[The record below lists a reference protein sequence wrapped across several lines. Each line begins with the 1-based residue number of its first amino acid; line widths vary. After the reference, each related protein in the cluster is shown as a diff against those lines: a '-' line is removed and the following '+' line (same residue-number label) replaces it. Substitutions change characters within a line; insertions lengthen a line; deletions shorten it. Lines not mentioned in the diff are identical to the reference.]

1 MADSSPKK
9 FYGLVLNQDVLR
21 CNVNNRGKLVF
32 EWTHRPLI
40 KILTTVKNKFINQ
53 TVEKIGEQYRP
64 DVERAFA
71 KDGELEGRLKQMIEQ
86 RQLDLLDEDRK
97 LVF

>member
-9 FYGLVLNQDVLR
+9 FYDLVLNQDVLR

-40 KILTTVKNKFINQ
+40 KILTTVKNKFIN
-53 TVEKIGEQYRP
+53 
-64 DVERAFA
+64 
-71 KDGELEGRLKQMIEQ
+71 
-86 RQLDLLDEDRK
+86 
-97 LVF
+97 